1 MPPVVSQ
8 DDLVALAICPAC
20 KGSALFVI
28 EKFVSDDD
36 RADMARL
43 RECGYRIMSLAL
55 RKATGLDDCQCT
67 PEKVKPEPKAE
78 VLSTKPVTPPSGKP
92 VLSLRKKN

>member
-8 DDLVALAICPAC
+8 EDLVALAICPSC
-20 KGSALFVI
+20 KGSALFVV

-43 RECGYRIMSLAL
+43 GERGYRITSLAL
-55 RKATGLDDCQCT
+55 RKASGFDDCQCA
-67 PEKVKPEPKAE
+67 PEKVKAVSKAD
-78 VLSTKPVTPPSGKP
+78 VPSVKPALPPSGKP
-92 VLSLRKKN
+92 VLSLRKK

>member
-20 KGSALFVI
+20 KGSALFVV

-43 RECGYRIMSLAL
+43 GERGYRITSLAL
-55 RKATGLDDCQCT
+55 RKASGFHDCQCS
-67 PEKVKPEPKAE
+67 PVKVHAAQ
-78 VLSTKPVTPPSGKP
+78 KPVLAPKKPVIPPSGKP
-92 VLSLRKKN
+92 VLSLRKK